1 MAKER
6 FKVGDKV
13 VAINP
18 ELWQQGNNIGTV
30 VIESTP
36 SMPLIT
42 VEWKEN
48 GTLKK
53 SYFTPLDIK
62 RAYQKGQQ
70 LLFYFA
76 EN

>member
-6 FKVGDKV
+6 FKVGYNV
-13 VAINP
+13 LPINP
-18 ELWQQGNNIGTV
+18 KCWPQGNNIGTV

-48 GTLKK
+48 GTSRKQQYLR
-53 SYFTPLDIK
+53 SDIK
-62 RAYQKGQQ
+62 RVYPKQM
-70 LLFYFA
+70 LFDFMS